1 MSHSPSPDVQV
12 FSCAVVGPAAAV
24 VLTAVEI
31 PEMLAVARIS
41 AVDVVSSAVDVSFGV
56 I

>member
-1 MSHSPSPDVQV
+1 LSPSPDVPV

-24 VLTAVEI
+24 VITAVEI
-31 PEMLAVARIS
+31 PGMLAVDIIS
-41 AVDVVSSAVDVSFGV
+41 AVAVVPSVVDVSFGV

>member
-1 MSHSPSPDVQV
+1 MSPSPDVPV

-24 VLTAVEI
+24 VLTTVEI
-31 PEMLAVARIS
+31 RGMLAVARIY
-41 AVDVVSSAVDVSFGV
+41 AIAVVSSAVDISFGV